1 MPCMLSFH
9 FRKDHAVGDGGLYS
23 ADRGV
28 TLVIGGSGFRAI
40 PALFETRASYI
51 SISTLM

>member
-1 MPCMLSFH
+1 MWRQ
-9 FRKDHAVGDGGLYS
+9 RKDHAVGDEGLYS

-28 TLVIGGSGFRAI
+28 TIVIGGAGFRAI

-51 SISTLM
+51 SIST